1 LKSARAVL
9 QVRQRLR
16 LASVQP
22 EHVDLRTLRFGACAQ
37 VVCPRV
43 CPRVAIRKKSS
54 RDPSGLQQG
63 AFAFEPSAVRR
74 LGVELPFVE
83 TNQMELFLGLLFW
96 SMAVTT

>member
-9 QVRQRLR
+9 QVHHRLH

-43 CPRVAIRKKSS
+43 AIRKRSS